1 MTRQQI
7 TRKQLKSPLNRAFL
21 VLYTSGL
28 FCFVIGLVRYYLY
41 LSCTLNALRYKFL
54 LSALFFGAYWHLIS
68 LIDTYRHLMSSNIEV
83 QRICQQCG
91 KEFTARTTVT
101 QYCGDTCA
109 KRAYKARLKAAKVE
123 TSNKETRLIKSK
135 PFEELKAKEFL
146 TVRDVATLLNSSIRT
161 VYRLIEQGN
170 IKAANI
176 AQRKTLVKRSE
187 LDKLFL

>member
-1 MTRQQI
+1 
-7 TRKQLKSPLNRAFL
+7 
-21 VLYTSGL
+21 
-28 FCFVIGLVRYYLY
+28 
-41 LSCTLNALRYKFL
+41 
-54 LSALFFGAYWHLIS
+54 
-68 LIDTYRHLMSSNIEV
+68 MSSNIEV

-109 KRAYKARLKAAKVE
+109 KRAYKAKLKSAKIE

-135 PFEELKAKEFL
+135 PFEELNAKEFL
-146 TVRDVATLLNSSIRT
+146 TVRDVATLLSSSIRT
-161 VYRLIEQGN
+161 IYRLIEQGN
-170 IKAANI
+170 IKAVNL